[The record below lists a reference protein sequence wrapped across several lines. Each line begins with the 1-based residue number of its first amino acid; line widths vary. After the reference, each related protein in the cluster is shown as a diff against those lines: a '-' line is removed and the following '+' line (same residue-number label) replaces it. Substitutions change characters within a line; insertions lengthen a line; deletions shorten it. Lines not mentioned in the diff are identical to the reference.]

1 MIEDCSIFL
10 IKTAL
15 DLYIFEAELGQRVD
29 LVQNG
34 HLTESE
40 RSTTTKT

>member
-1 MIEDCSIFL
+1 MIEDCSIFF
-10 IKTAL
+10 IKTAV
-15 DLYIFEAELGQRVD
+15 DHYIFLAEFGQRID

-40 RSTTTKT
+40 KSTTTKT